1 MKKFLIFIILTEIIV
16 FAGSGLYFNKET
28 NLIFDRTK
36 ASLVY
41 SKITKKIPSDL
52 PSKVTLFAVGDIMLD
67 RGVEYII
74 KKEGKNDFKF
84 PFLKIADEL
93 KKADLLIGNLEGPI
107 SNRGEKIG
115 SIYSFRM
122 NLEAINGL
130 EYAGF
135 DVLSL
140 ANNHALDY
148 GRVALEDTMNLLKQN
163 GIEYTGA
170 GFDEKEVFSVKIKEV
185 KGIKIGFLAFTDFG
199 SKFWKPGTSTS
210 GVAFFNRED
219 FEKIEKK
226 INEAKKNADI
236 LIVSLH
242 SGTEYSKNP
251 TNFQKEFSRTCIDG
265 GADLILGHHPHVS
278 QPVEQYKNGWI
289 AYSLGNFIFD
299 QSFSTE
305 TMQGTLLE
313 VLIENGIIKEI
324 NQKKVEISK
333 NFQPY
338 LK

>member
-1 MKKFLIFIILTEIIV
+1 MKKFLIFIILLEIIV
-16 FAGSGLYFNKET
+16 FFSGFFYFYKET
-28 NLIFDRTK
+28 NLFFERNK

-41 SKITKKIPSDL
+41 SQIAKDIPS
-52 PSKVTLFAVGDIMLD
+52 KIIIFAVGDIMLD
-67 RGVEYII
+67 RGVEYTI

-84 PFLKIADEL
+84 PFLKIAGDL
-93 KKADLLIGNLEGPI
+93 KKSDLLIGNLEGPI

-122 NLEAINGL
+122 NPESIKGL

-135 DVLSL
+135 DILSL

-148 GRVALEDTMNLLKQN
+148 GRIALEDTMNLLKDN
-163 GIEYTGA
+163 GIDYVGA

-185 KGIKIGFLAFTDFG
+185 KGVKIGFLAYTDFG
-199 SKFWKPGTSTS
+199 SKFWKPGTNTS
-210 GVAFFNRED
+210 GVAFFSIED
-219 FEKIEKK
+219 LEKIKK
-226 INEAKKNADI
+226 EISETKKNVDI
-236 LIVSLH
+236 LIIFLH

-251 TNFQKEFSRTCIDG
+251 TNFQKEFSRACVDA
-265 GADLILGHHPHVS
+265 GADLILGHHPHVT
-278 QPVEQYKNGWI
+278 QLVEQYKNGWI

-299 QSFSTE
+299 QSFSEE

-313 VLIENGIIKEI
+313 VLIENGKIKEV
-324 NQKKVEISK
+324 NPKEVEISK

>member
-16 FAGSGLYFNKET
+16 FTGSSLFFYKET
-28 NLIFDRTK
+28 NLIFNRAK

-41 SKITKKIPSDL
+41 SQILKDMPSDV
-52 PSKVTLFAVGDIMLD
+52 PSKVSIFAVGDIMLD
-67 RGVEYII
+67 RGVEYKI
-74 KKEGKNDFKF
+74 KKEGENDFKF
-84 PFLKIADEL
+84 PFFKIADDL

-107 SNRGEKIG
+107 SDRGEKIG

-122 NLEAINGL
+122 NPEAIKGL
-130 EYAGF
+130 KYAGF

-148 GRVALEDTMNLLKQN
+148 GRIALQDTMNLLKDN
-163 GIEYTGA
+163 GINYIGA
-170 GFDEKEVFSVKIKEV
+170 GFDKKEVFSVKIKEV

-199 SKFWKPGTSTS
+199 SKFWKPGTNTS
-210 GVAFFNRED
+210 GVAFFSSED
-219 FEKIEKK
+219 FEKIKK
-226 INEAKKNADI
+226 EVSEAKKNADI

-242 SGTEYSKNP
+242 SGTEYAKKP
-251 TNFQKEFSRTCIDG
+251 TNFQKEFSKACIDA
-265 GADLILGHHPHVS
+265 GADLILGHHPHVT

-299 QSFSTE
+299 QSFSAE
-305 TMQGTLLE
+305 TMQGILLD
-313 VLIENGIIKEI
+313 IEIVDGIIKEV
-324 NQKKVEISK
+324 NPKEVEISK